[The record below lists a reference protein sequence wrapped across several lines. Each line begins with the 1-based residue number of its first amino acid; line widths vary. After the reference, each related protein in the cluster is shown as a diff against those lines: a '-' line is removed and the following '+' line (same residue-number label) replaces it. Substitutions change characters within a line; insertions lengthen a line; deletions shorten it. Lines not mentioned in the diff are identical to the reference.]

1 MNKDLNPDEDLN
13 ASDDLNDDNDEKY
26 EESSTPVIYET
37 QCQDQPIVRS
47 SKLGLLEYFGSLAL
61 LFDESHKGS
70 VMATSPMECAIMGKE
85 NI

>member
-1 MNKDLNPDEDLN
+1 DLNPDEDLN

-26 EESSTPVIYET
+26 EEIVFSSFADEKELTPHSVLIDPGSTPVIYAT

-61 LFDESHKGS
+61 LFDESH
-70 VMATSPMECAIMGKE
+70 
-85 NI
+85 